1 MFQKF
6 ILYIKHLSYRRY
18 FRNIAKSHFSKTT
31 FDEIFLHDIY
41 KLKKIIKKI
50 NLSSDNFKILD
61 IGAHHG
67 FYSFYLKKIINEVKK
82 EKLKNI
88 DFYLIEPDKQNFEI
102 LKKVFTEKNYF
113 IYNDL
118 IGREKSVYN
127 FQFESFNTAGH
138 IFIEDLEKFKK
149 QKPSY
154 IKKGKIKEIKPGLK
168 TINLKKLINEIGNIK
183 FAKIDC
189 EGAEHESVPEAIE
202 EISNNIENLF
212 IEIHRSHKERN
223 ILYNLLSSK
232 YPTVIDLSD
241 SMKMAFFSKNI
252 LHIE

>member
-6 ILYIKHLSYRRY
+6 ILYFKQLSYKRY
-18 FRNIAKSHFSKTT
+18 LRNIAKSHFSKTT
-31 FDEIFLHDIY
+31 FDEIFLYDIY

-67 FYSFYLKKIINEVKK
+67 FYSFYLK
-82 EKLKNI
+82 
-88 DFYLIEPDKQNFEI
+88 EI
-102 LKKVFTEKNYF
+102 
-113 IYNDL
+113 
-118 IGREKSVYN
+118 
-127 FQFESFNTAGH
+127 
-138 IFIEDLEKFKK
+138 
-149 QKPSY
+149 
-154 IKKGKIKEIKPGLK
+154 
-168 TINLKKLINEIGNIK
+168 INEIGNIK

-189 EGAEHESVPEAIE
+189 EGAEDESVPEAIV

-212 IEIHRSHKERN
+212 IEIHHSHKERN
-223 ILYNLLSSK
+223 IFYNLLNFK